1 MKHYISKTSAIRKEQ
16 ERITNEIQLKYKN
29 KMALLRQNMEKKRK
43 EEIEKIEAKKNA
55 AIEALKQKHKK
66 KYDDI
71 KEYYGEITR
80 TNLDMI

>member
-55 AIEALKQKHKK
+55 AIEALKQKHQK
-66 KYDDI
+66 KYNDI
-71 KEYYGEITR
+71 RDYYGEITR

>member
-55 AIEALKQKHKK
+55 AIEALKQKH
-66 KYDDI
+66 
-71 KEYYGEITR
+71 
-80 TNLDMI
+80 